1 MSLNTAAPA
10 TSSAQRQP
18 VLFIGHGNPMHAID
32 DNPFKLEWQA
42 WGQRLRAHYPAPRAI
57 VCVSAHWATAG
68 WQITTAAAPRT
79 IHDFGGFPPALF
91 AQRYPAPGAPAIA
104 AEIMQTLAP
113 QISISSDGEQW
124 GLDHGAWTVLMHLF
138 PAADIP
144 VLQLSLNAKA
154 SLEEHYAAG
163 QALGAL
169 RDAGILIIGSGNV
182 VHNFGLMH
190 APPNGS
196 LWQQAFAF
204 DAYAAQAIEEKN
216 HTALWQFD
224 APSAALLHSAHPTLE
239 HYLPL
244 LYSAGAARADDEVR
258 QTMTERYAQAPVG
271 MRCVQ
276 WG

>member
-1 MSLNTAAPA
+1 MNPNTATNTKPLP
-10 TSSAQRQP
+10 QP
-18 VLFIGHGNPMHAID
+18 VLFVGHGNPMHAID

-57 VCVSAHWATAG
+57 VCISAHWVTAG
-68 WQITTAAAPRT
+68 WQITTAAQPRT

-104 AEIMQTLAP
+104 AEIMQTLVP

-124 GLDHGAWTVLMHLF
+124 GLDHGAWAVLMHLF
-138 PAADIP
+138 PAADVP

-163 QALGAL
+163 QALGRL

-190 APPNGS
+190 APQNGT

-244 LYSAGAARADDEVR
+244 LYSAGAARTDDAVR
-258 QTMTERYAQAPVG
+258 QTMTQRYAQAPVG

>member
-1 MSLNTAAPA
+1 MKTNTAPNPSP
-10 TSSAQRQP
+10 TRQP

-42 WGQRLRAHYPAPRAI
+42 WGQRLRAHYPTPRAI
-57 VCVSAHWATAG
+57 VCISAHWVTSG
-68 WQITTAAAPRT
+68 WQITTAAQPRT

-104 AEIMQTLAP
+104 AEILQTLAP
-113 QISISSDGEQW
+113 QISVSSDGEQW
-124 GLDHGAWTVLMHLF
+124 GLDHGAWAVLMHLF

-144 VLQLSLNAKA
+144 VLQLSLNADA

-163 QALGAL
+163 QALSAL
-169 RDAGILIIGSGNV
+169 RDAGILLIGSGNV

-190 APPNGS
+190 AAPGGS

-204 DAYAAQAIEEKN
+204 DALVAQALDAQQ
-216 HTALWQFD
+216 HQALYQFN
-224 APSAALLHSAHPTLE
+224 PPNAALLHSAHPTLE

-244 LYSAGAARADDEVR
+244 LYSAGAARADDAVS
-258 QTMTERYAQAPVG
+258 QTLTGNYAQAPVG